1 MAGPFEFVLTR
12 SVCRGVRAACAPRR
26 ACGPANASLGSPA
39 HAQIRGL
46 TRQLAGLRAYQG
58 ADVHVQGFACDQHTA
73 PGTVVP
79 KTQTTSAATPPF
91 SMFFTEVVCD
101 LGTLLPRTVTS
112 PPPNGGICIIRG
124 ATRRRHAVSQ
134 LLMLQNPHRR
144 NGGHRRNLRAGLW
157 GARAAA
163 PVGGTDT
170 TAR

>member
-1 MAGPFEFVLTR
+1 MAGPFEYVLTR

-79 KTQTTSAATPPF
+79 KTQTTSAATPIFNVFHRGGLRFGHLTTPNRDI
-91 SMFFTEVVCD
+91 TATKRGD
-101 LGTLLPRTVTS
+101 L
-112 PPPNGGICIIRG
+112 
-124 ATRRRHAVSQ
+124 H
-134 LLMLQNPHRR
+134 H
-144 NGGHRRNLRAGLW
+144 
-157 GARAAA
+157 
-163 PVGGTDT
+163 
-170 TAR
+170 